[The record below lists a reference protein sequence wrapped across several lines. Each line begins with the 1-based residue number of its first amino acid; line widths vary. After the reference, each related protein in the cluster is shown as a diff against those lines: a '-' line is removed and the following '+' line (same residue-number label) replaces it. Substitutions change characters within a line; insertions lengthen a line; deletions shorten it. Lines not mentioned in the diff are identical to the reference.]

1 MSQAMCST
9 VQKSNVQRAFFMLEA
24 TTGVLEKPVPAGFI
38 RPAGRGSIS
47 QTPSFT
53 DSPEL
58 AATLDVVSQSRD
70 AMPPGDWSL
79 PMVARLTPSAGA
91 PQGDALFRAA
101 LGIVDTSTAN
111 KRQYRLSTCRPT
123 GSLWLQNDQTVQ
135 FMSGCTVESLEWAVD
150 RDGLTI
156 FTFSGRGRRAGVV
169 GFGELAEA
177 PDTTTIKLE
186 AGQSLAFSVGGFI
199 RNVSKNESQEYQIT
213 AIDTATDTLVLDTA
227 PTDWLAGEEIGP
239 WLPEADTIGVE
250 VENNSVSLLIDGVE
264 GRIRPSTFTASLP
277 TQFLEEV
284 GDKFPG
290 EASDN
295 KRSISMDMSVYF
307 RKAEAVRFG
316 QTLEGVTLDV
326 TLKAE
331 NSNGSIAVN
340 TPKVRLSSPTIGEDD
355 AVLTLDST
363 GTALGIQGEDSFTI
377 TIQGA

>member
-1 MSQAMCST
+1 MSQAMCSDA
-9 VQKSNVQRAFFMLEA
+9 QKSNVQRVFAILE
-24 TTGVLEKPVPAGFI
+24 TRTGTLEKPVPGGFI
-38 RPAGRGSIS
+38 LPAERGSIA
-47 QTPSFT
+47 QTPTFT

-58 AATLDVVSQSRD
+58 AATLDVVNQSRD
-70 AMPPGDWSL
+70 AMPPGDWSVS
-79 PMVARLTPSAGA
+79 MIARITPSAGA
-91 PQGDALFRAA
+91 PQGDALFWAA
-101 LGIVDTSTAN
+101 LGIVDTSVVN

-123 GSLWLQNDQTVQ
+123 VSLWLQNDQTVQ
-135 FMSGCTVESLEWAVD
+135 FMSGCVVESLEWNVD
-150 RDGLTI
+150 RNGLTT

-186 AGQSLAFSVGGFI
+186 TGQSLAFSVGGFI
-199 RNVSKNESQEYQIT
+199 RNVSKNENQEYQIT

-227 PTDWLAGEEIGP
+227 PADWLAGEEIGP
-239 WLPEADTIGVE
+239 WLPEADPIGLG

-290 EASDN
+290 EAVDN

-326 TLKAE
+326 TLKTE
-331 NSNGSIAVN
+331 NSNGSITVN
-340 TPKVRLSSPTIGEDD
+340 MPKVRLSSPTVSEDD
-355 AVLTLDST
+355 AALTLDST

>member
-1 MSQAMCST
+1 M
-9 VQKSNVQRAFFMLEA
+9 
-24 TTGVLEKPVPAGFI
+24 
-38 RPAGRGSIS
+38 
-47 QTPSFT
+47 
-53 DSPEL
+53 
-58 AATLDVVSQSRD
+58 
-70 AMPPGDWSL
+70 
-79 PMVARLTPSAGA
+79 
-91 PQGDALFRAA
+91 
-101 LGIVDTSTAN
+101 
-111 KRQYRLSTCRPT
+111 
-123 GSLWLQNDQTVQ
+123 
-135 FMSGCTVESLEWAVD
+135 
-150 RDGLTI
+150 
-156 FTFSGRGRRAGVV
+156 
-169 GFGELAEA
+169 
-177 PDTTTIKLE
+177 
-186 AGQSLAFSVGGFI
+186 
-199 RNVSKNESQEYQIT
+199 
-213 AIDTATDTLVLDTA
+213 
-227 PTDWLAGEEIGP
+227 
-239 WLPEADTIGVE
+239 E